1 MKNIFWV
8 TVIGFMG
15 FVPFIGEGS
24 VSALT
29 PKSTLPS
36 TVRSEKELR
45 MIQEAKEALRE
56 FFTEKQI
63 SAANA
68 NELVW
73 WRIYGANLFDDKELL
88 SNSCYAKLPLCIT
101 ALEHQSTRTPEHQK
115 EQNAKRKWD
124 TGENRLVVWQCPR
137 LRREANF
144 RFDWCSGAP
153 TSA

>member
-73 WRIYGANLFDDKELL
+73 WRIHGANLFNDKELGSFSFQVGNPTL
-88 SNSCYAKLPLCIT
+88 AKFNLPVI
-101 ALEHQSTRTPEHQK
+101 K
-115 EQNAKRKWD
+115 
-124 TGENRLVVWQCPR
+124 
-137 LRREANF
+137 
-144 RFDWCSGAP
+144 
-153 TSA
+153 